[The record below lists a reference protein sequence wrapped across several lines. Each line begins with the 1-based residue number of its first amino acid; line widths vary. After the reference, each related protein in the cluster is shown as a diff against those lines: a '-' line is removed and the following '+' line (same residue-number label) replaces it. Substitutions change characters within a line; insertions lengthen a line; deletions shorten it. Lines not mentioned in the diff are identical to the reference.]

1 MVLGVF
7 AAFLVLSSI
16 AYGRL
21 ETDWSV
27 LKKILLALGLVLLYL
42 PVGGFKKINKA
53 IIFSSLAAIVFSC
66 AKLVMVIET
75 SEEFAFLDSGAI
87 IDAVL
92 MDRIYLGLLAVLSIL
107 VSYQSLQRTYHPD
120 NRYYLINIG
129 INILFIL
136 LIVSRV
142 SILIL
147 AVIFLASFLYREK
160 RMPQLIFAIG
170 GMLLAILLTLIINID
185 LRKQLFYAN
194 GIENKGLV
202 ENTMSTEPRA
212 IIWDCAYDVAKTED
226 TTIKGLGFVA
236 TNVAMLNCYETIED
250 ETKSNWFVANKYNT
264 HNQFIDLYLATG
276 VFGVGLFIGGL
287 LLIFIDKRKRYFHLS
302 LLLTLV
308 GFCFAE
314 NLFHRQI
321 GSYYVGFILISLLI
335 ASTTKEKELIDEG

>member
-1 MVLGVF
+1 M
-7 AAFLVLSSI
+7 
-16 AYGRL
+16 YGRL
-21 ETDWSV
+21 ETDWNI

-42 PVGGFKKINKA
+42 PVDGFKKINKA

-66 AKLVMVIET
+66 VKLVMVIET
-75 SEEFAFLDSGAI
+75 SEDFAFLDSGAI

-92 MDRIYLGLLAVLSIL
+92 IDRIYLGLLAVLSIL

-120 NRYYLINIG
+120 NRYYLINIAV
-129 INILFIL
+129 NILFIL

-147 AVIFLASFLYREK
+147 AVIFLTSFLYREK

-170 GMLLAILLTLIINID
+170 GMVLAILLTLIINID

-212 IIWDCAYDVAKTED
+212 IIWDCAYNVSKMEGTPV
-226 TTIKGLGFVA
+226 KGLGFVS
-236 TNVAMLNCYETIED
+236 TNEAMLSCYETIED
-250 ETKSNWFVANKYNT
+250 DTKREWFVVNKYNT

-276 VFGVGLFIGGL
+276 VVGVGLFVGGL
-287 LLIFIDKRKRYFHLS
+287 LLIFIDKRKRYFHAA
-302 LLLTLV
+302 LLLTLI
-308 GFCFAE
+308 GFCFTE

-335 ASTTKEKELIDEG
+335 AKTTKEKEPIHEG